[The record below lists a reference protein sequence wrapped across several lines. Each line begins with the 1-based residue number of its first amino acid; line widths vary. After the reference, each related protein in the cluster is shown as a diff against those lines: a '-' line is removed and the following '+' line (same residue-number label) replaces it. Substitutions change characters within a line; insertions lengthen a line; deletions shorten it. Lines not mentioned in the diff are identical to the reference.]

1 MNRTDLNILKLT
13 NYIFIHMNKFDEVT
27 QRTPYFH
34 MGATITDAVL
44 QAGLNYKNVVYPR
57 VAKLLTKFG
66 EYRTTCDFIILFKTI
81 PLNELIDWNNEQKLN
96 RIIDLSWFL
105 FNKKI
110 ENENQLSVWLDDKEN
125 VLILS
130 EIKGIGPKTID
141 YLRMLSGKQA
151 IPIDRHLFKF
161 LELAGVFVKTY
172 EEANTIY
179 CKAAERLNIQQYELD
194 KKIWLYMTNGKYNGC
209 LYC

>member
-1 MNRTDLNILKLT
+1 MNRTDSNILKLT
-13 NYIFIHMNKFDEVT
+13 NYIFTHMNNFDEVT

-172 EEANTIY
+172 EEANAIY

-194 KKIWLYMTNGKYNGC
+194 KKIWLYMTNGKYNGGLNC
-209 LYC
+209 